1 MATVPSSRGTP
12 TRANSKKPKGRA
24 PASAAASET
33 TTLTGVPV
41 RASSDPAWAA
51 KATGSSSCDGVRPR
65 RTAITTTTGTRAATE
80 PLGLIRAVSRAT
92 TTMVRTSSRVRL
104 APARA
109 ISCCPTQAVTPVDV
123 QGLADH
129 EEGGDEDDRGV
140 AEAGEGLVEGE
151 HAGGVEG
158 QRRADGHQLHREL
171 VPDEE
176 HDDRRQDG
184 EADGDFI
191 HGVQPRP
198 ERSGPIRNGPERA
211 WREREVSERPVAR
224 RPQA

>member
-51 KATGSSSCDGVRPR
+51 KATGSSSCDGGRPR

-104 APARA
+104 SPARA
-109 ISCCPTQAVTPVDV
+109 ISCCPTQAVTPVASRASLTTKRV
-123 QGLADH
+123 AMKMT
-129 EEGGDEDDRGV
+129 EESPKP
-140 AEAGEGLVEGE
+140 A
-151 HAGGVEG
+151 
-158 QRRADGHQLHREL
+158 
-171 VPDEE
+171 
-176 HDDRRQDG
+176 
-184 EADGDFI
+184 
-191 HGVQPRP
+191 
-198 ERSGPIRNGPERA
+198 RA
-211 WREREVSERPVAR
+211 WLRVSTPVA
-224 RPQA
+224 